1 MRATSWLKCLCKSLR
16 KPPLTFGISEY
27 DEQIRLDIC
36 RTFPENEWFTP
47 HHRTLIS
54 ILNAFCLV
62 NEGLGYPQGLNFL
75 VFPLFYVYHND
86 NKKTAVEN
94 TFYSLHGILRFVLP
108 TYPLNAKDTNV
119 LKKIEAISNLVCYEC
134 YEKEPELAILLED
147 PHKQFMVSIVCNV
160 IPTLYANVF
169 DLENVLLLWDGFFST
184 PKEVMFQKVVGVL
197 VKVILFHKN
206 IFIHLSPDKSFQI
219 FHSVLRESISAC
231 A

>member
-1 MRATSWLKCLCKSLR
+1 MRASKWLKCLCKSLK
-16 KPPLTFGISEY
+16 KPPLEFGKSEY
-27 DEQIRLDIC
+27 DDQIRLDIC

-47 HHRTLIS
+47 HHETLIS
-54 ILNAFCLV
+54 ILNAFCIV
-62 NEGLGYPQGLNFL
+62 NKGLGYPQGLNFL

-86 NKKTAVEN
+86 NDKTAVEN

-119 LKKIEAISNLVCYEC
+119 LKKIESISNLVCFEC
-134 YEKEPELAILLED
+134 YEKEPGLGILLKD

-160 IPTLYANVF
+160 IPTLYANIF
-169 DLENVLLLWDGFFST
+169 DLENVLLLWDGFFNT
-184 PKEVMFQKVVGVL
+184 PKETMFQKVVGVL

-206 IFIHLSPDKSFQI
+206 VFIHLTPDKSFQV
-219 FHSVLRESISAC
+219 FHTILRESISAC

>member
-1 MRATSWLKCLCKSLR
+1 MRADLWLKCLCKSLK
-16 KPPLTFGISEY
+16 KPSLTFGKSEF

-36 RTFPENEWFTP
+36 RTFPENEWFNP
-47 HHRTLIS
+47 HHETLVS

-75 VFPLFYVYHND
+75 VFPLFYVFHKD
-86 NKKTAVEN
+86 NQKTAVEN

-119 LKKIEAISNLVCYEC
+119 LKKIESISNLVCFEC
-134 YEKEPELAILLED
+134 YEKETELAILLED

-169 DLENVLLLWDGFFST
+169 DLENVLILWDGFFCT
-184 PKEVMFQKVVGVL
+184 PKETMFQKVVGVL

-206 IFIHLSPDKSFQI
+206 VFIHLSPDKSFQI
-219 FHSVLRESISAC
+219 FHSILRESISAC

>member
-1 MRATSWLKCLCKSLR
+1 MRAVSWLKCLCKSLK
-16 KPPLTFGISEY
+16 KPPLTFGKSNY

-36 RTFPENEWFTP
+36 RTFPENKWFDP
-47 HHRTLIS
+47 HHETLIC

-75 VFPLFYVYHND
+75 IFPLFYVYHNHD
-86 NKKTAVEN
+86 EKTAVKN

-119 LKKIEAISNLVCYEC
+119 LKKIEAIANLVCFEC
-134 YEKEPELAILLED
+134 YEKEPELANLIKD
-147 PHKQFMVSIVCNV
+147 PQKQFMVSIVCNV

-169 DLENVLLLWDGFFST
+169 DLQDVLILWDGFFKI
-184 PKEVMFQKVVGVL
+184 PKEKMFQSVVNVL

-206 IFIHLSPDKSFQI
+206 VFIHLTPDKSFQI
-219 FHSVLRESISAC
+219 FHTILRESICAC

>member
-1 MRATSWLKCLCKSLR
+1 MRARKWIQCLCKSLK
-16 KPPLTFGISEY
+16 KPPLAFGKSNF

-36 RTFPENEWFTP
+36 RTFPENEWFNP
-47 HHRTLIS
+47 HHETLIG

-75 VFPLFYVYHND
+75 VFPLFYVYQND
-86 NKKTAVEN
+86 NEKTAVEN

-119 LKKIEAISNLVCYEC
+119 LKKIEAIANLVCYEC
-134 YEKEPELAILLED
+134 YEKEAELAILLED

-169 DLENVLLLWDGFFST
+169 DLQDLLILWDGFFST
-184 PKEVMFQKVVGVL
+184 PKSSMFQKVVGVL

-206 IFIHLSPDKSFQI
+206 VFIHLSPDKSFQI
-219 FHSVLRESISAC
+219 FHTILRESISAC

>member
-1 MRATSWLKCLCKSLR
+1 MRAAAWLKCLCKSIQ
-16 KPPLTFGISEY
+16 KPPLTFGKSDF

-36 RTFPENEWFTP
+36 RTFPEQKWFDE
-47 HHRTLIS
+47 HHETLIQ

-75 VFPLFYVYHND
+75 VFPLFYVYHTD
-86 NKKTAVEN
+86 NEKTAVEN

-108 TYPLNAKDTNV
+108 TYPISAKDTNV
-119 LKKIEAISNLVCYEC
+119 LKKIESISNLVCYEC
-134 YEKEPELAILLED
+134 YDKEPKLNILLED

-169 DLENVLLLWDGFFST
+169 DLEDILILWDGFFSL
-184 PKEVMFQKVVGVL
+184 PKEKMFQNVIGVL

-206 IFIHLSPDKSFQI
+206 VFLHLSADKSFQI
-219 FHSVLRESISAC
+219 FHYILRASISAC

>member
-1 MRATSWLKCLCKSLR
+1 MRATKWLKCLCKSLQ
-16 KPPLTFGISEY
+16 KPALTFGTSNF

-36 RTFPENEWFTP
+36 RTFPENKWFNP
-47 HHRTLIS
+47 HHETLVG

-75 VFPLFYVYHND
+75 VFPLFYVYHNSD
-86 NKKTAVEN
+86 EKTAVEN

-108 TYPLNAKDTNV
+108 TYPLSAKDTNV

-134 YEKEPELAILLED
+134 YEKEPALAILLED
-147 PHKQFMVSIVCNV
+147 PHKQFMISIVCNV

-169 DLENVLLLWDGFFST
+169 DLQDLLILWDSFFST
-184 PKEVMFQKVVGVL
+184 RKEIMFQKVVGVL

-206 IFIHLSPDKSFQI
+206 IFLHLTPDKSFQI
-219 FHSVLRESISAC
+219 FQKILRESISAC

>member
-1 MRATSWLKCLCKSLR
+1 MRAALWLKCLCKSLK
-16 KPPLTFGISEY
+16 KPALAFGKSDF

-47 HHRTLIS
+47 HHETLIS

-75 VFPLFYVYHND
+75 VFPLFYVYHKD
-86 NKKTAVEN
+86 NPKTAKKN

-108 TYPLNAKDTNV
+108 TYPLDAKDTNV
-119 LKKIEAISNLVCYEC
+119 LKKIESISNLVCYEC
-134 YEKEPELAILLED
+134 YEKEPQLALLLKD
-147 PHKQFMVSIVCNV
+147 PQKQFMVSIVCNV

-169 DLENVLLLWDGFFST
+169 DLQDVLILWDGFFT
-184 PKEVMFQKVVGVL
+184 TDNQMFKSVVKVL
-197 VKVILFHKN
+197 VNVILFHKN

-219 FHSVLRESISAC
+219 FHRILRESISAC
-231 A
+231 L

>member
-1 MRATSWLKCLCKSLR
+1 MRAASWLKCLCKSLQ
-16 KPPLTFGISEY
+16 KPPLTFGKSDF

-36 RTFPENEWFTP
+36 RTFPEDEWFTS
-47 HHRTLIS
+47 HHETLVS

-75 VFPLFYVYHND
+75 VFPLFYVYHKD
-86 NKKTAVEN
+86 NEKTAVQN

-119 LKKIEAISNLVCYEC
+119 LKKIESISNLVCFEC
-134 YEKEPELAILLED
+134 YENEPKLAILLED

-169 DLENVLLLWDGFFST
+169 DLQNVLILWDSFFST
-184 PKEVMFQKVVGVL
+184 PKETIFQKVVGVL
-197 VKVILFHKN
+197 VKVMLFHKN
-206 IFIHLSPDKSFQI
+206 VFIHLSPDKSFQI
-219 FHSVLRESISAC
+219 FHSILRESISAC

>member
-1 MRATSWLKCLCKSLR
+1 MRAASWLKCLCKSLK
-16 KPPLTFGISEY
+16 KPPLTFGKSQY
-27 DEQIRLDIC
+27 DEQIRLDID
-36 RTFPENEWFTP
+36 RTFPENKWFKP
-47 HHRTLIS
+47 HHETVIN

-75 VFPLFYVYHND
+75 VFPLFFVYHND
-86 NKKTAVEN
+86 NPEAAVEN

-119 LKKIEAISNLVCYEC
+119 LKKIESISNLVCFEC
-134 YEKEPELAILLED
+134 YEKEPELNILLKD

-169 DLENVLLLWDGFFST
+169 DLENVLILWDAFFCI
-184 PKEVMFQKVVGVL
+184 PKEKMFQSVVGVL

-206 IFIHLSPDKSFQI
+206 VFIYLTPDKSFQI
-219 FHSVLRESISAC
+219 FHSILRESISAC

>member
-75 VFPLFYVYHND
+75 IFPLFYVYHND

-119 LKKIEAISNLVCYEC
+119 LKKIQSISNLVCYEC

-206 IFIHLSPDKSFQI
+206 LFIHLSPDKSFQI
-219 FHSVLRESISAC
+219 FHSVLRESISVC

>member
-1 MRATSWLKCLCKSLR
+1 MRATQWLKCLCKSLK
-16 KPPLTFGISEY
+16 KPSLAFGKSDF

-36 RTFPENEWFTP
+36 RTFPENKWFTP
-47 HHRTLIS
+47 HHETLIS
-54 ILNAFCLV
+54 ILNAFCIV

-75 VFPLFYVYHND
+75 VFPLFYVYHKD
-86 NKKTAVEN
+86 NPKTAKEN

-119 LKKIEAISNLVCYEC
+119 LKKIESIANLVCYEC
-134 YEKEPELAILLED
+134 YEKEPQLAILLED

-169 DLENVLLLWDGFFST
+169 DLENVLILWDGFFST
-184 PKEVMFQKVVGVL
+184 PKSSMFQKVVGVL

-206 IFIHLSPDKSFQI
+206 VFIHLTPDKSFQI
-219 FHSVLRESISAC
+219 FHRILRESISAC

>member
-1 MRATSWLKCLCKSLR
+1 MRAALWLKCLCKSLQ
-16 KPPLTFGISEY
+16 KPPLTFEKSEY
-27 DEQIRLDIC
+27 DDQIRLDID
-36 RTFPENEWFTP
+36 RTFPENKWFVP
-47 HHRTLIS
+47 HHETLVS
-54 ILNAFCLV
+54 ILNAFCIV

-86 NKKTAVEN
+86 NPKNAVEN

-119 LKKIEAISNLVCYEC
+119 LKKIESISNLVCFEC
-134 YEKEPELAILLED
+134 YEKEPQLNILLKD
-147 PHKQFMVSIVCNV
+147 PHKQFMISIVCNV

-169 DLENVLLLWDGFFST
+169 DLQNVLILWDAFFSM
-184 PKEVMFQKVVGVL
+184 PKEKMFQNVVGVL

-206 IFIHLSPDKSFQI
+206 VFIHLSPDKSFQI
-219 FHSVLRESISAC
+219 FHSILRESISAC

>member
-1 MRATSWLKCLCKSLR
+1 MRAESWLKCLCKSLK
-16 KPPLTFGISEY
+16 KPPLTFGKSNY

-36 RTFPENEWFTP
+36 RTFPENKWFDP
-47 HHRTLIS
+47 HHETLIC

-75 VFPLFYVYHND
+75 IFPLFYVYHNHD
-86 NKKTAVEN
+86 EKTAVKN

-119 LKKIEAISNLVCYEC
+119 LKKIEAIANLVCFEC
-134 YEKEPELAILLED
+134 YEKEPELATLIKD
-147 PHKQFMVSIVCNV
+147 PHKQFMVSIVCNC

-169 DLENVLLLWDGFFST
+169 DLQDVLILWDGFFKI
-184 PKEVMFQKVVGVL
+184 PKEKMFQSVVNVL

-206 IFIHLSPDKSFQI
+206 VFIHLTPDKSFQI
-219 FHSVLRESISAC
+219 FHSILRESICAC

>member
-75 VFPLFYVYHND
+75 VFPLFYVYHDD

-119 LKKIEAISNLVCYEC
+119 LKKIQSISNLVCYEC

-169 DLENVLLLWDGFFST
+169 DLENVLLLWDGFF
-184 PKEVMFQKVVGVL
+184 
-197 VKVILFHKN
+197 
-206 IFIHLSPDKSFQI
+206 
-219 FHSVLRESISAC
+219 
-231 A
+231 

>member
-1 MRATSWLKCLCKSLR
+1 MRARKWIQCLCKSLK
-16 KPPLTFGISEY
+16 KPPLTFGKSDF
-27 DEQIRLDIC
+27 DEQIRLDID
-36 RTFPENEWFTP
+36 RTFPENEWFNP
-47 HHRTLIS
+47 HHETLIG

-75 VFPLFYVYHND
+75 VFPLFYVYQND
-86 NKKTAVEN
+86 NPKTAVKN
-94 TFYSLHGILRFVLP
+94 TFYSLHGIMRFVLP

-119 LKKIEAISNLVCYEC
+119 LKKIEGIANLVCYEC
-134 YEKEPELAILLED
+134 YEKEAELAILLED

-169 DLENVLLLWDGFFST
+169 DLENVLILWDSFFDT
-184 PKEVMFQKVVGVL
+184 PKSSMFQKVVRVL

-206 IFIHLSPDKSFQI
+206 VFIYLTPDKSFQI
-219 FHSVLRESISAC
+219 FHRILRESIAVC

>member
-75 VFPLFYVYHND
+75 VFPLFYVYHDD

-119 LKKIEAISNLVCYEC
+119 LKKIQSISNLVCYEC

-206 IFIHLSPDKSFQI
+206 LFIHLSPDKSFQI
-219 FHSVLRESISAC
+219 FHSVLRESISVC

>member
-1 MRATSWLKCLCKSLR
+1 MRAALWLKCLCRSLK
-16 KPPLTFGISEY
+16 KPPLAFGKSDF

-47 HHRTLIS
+47 HHETLIS

-75 VFPLFYVYHND
+75 VFPLFYVYHKD
-86 NKKTAVEN
+86 NPKTATEN

-108 TYPLNAKDTNV
+108 TYPLDAKDTNV
-119 LKKIEAISNLVCYEC
+119 LKKIESISNLVCYEC
-134 YEKEPELAILLED
+134 YEKEPELAILLKD
-147 PHKQFMVSIVCNV
+147 PQKQFMVSIVCNV

-169 DLENVLLLWDGFFST
+169 NLQDVLILWDGFFT
-184 PKEVMFQKVVGVL
+184 THNQMFKSVVRVL
-197 VKVILFHKN
+197 VNVILFHKN

-219 FHSVLRESISAC
+219 FHRILRESISAC
-231 A
+231 L